1 MVKLKTFQNRSSSWK
16 CWQGFTQRRARGRTI
31 TWRQLSL
38 STTALQHRRELSGQ
52 CLWPANS
59 HDLTCLSPVDSVA
72 LWPSETIFLSC
83 VFVFQLKYASK
94 GKRLPF
100 QPPFTDILSS
110 LNAVWQTGLLTTTR
124 KRAKPTAGESQWTQ
138 KHQVFSDVY
147 SYFPS
152 TYVNTH
158 HTWVRW
164 GLQPEHFQGLKTLTF
179 PSNGLE
185 QFTHLLIM
193 TDKVVPSIMLRG
205 KYIH

>member
-1 MVKLKTFQNRSSSWK
+1 MVKLKTFQNRSLSWK

-38 STTALQHRRELSGQ
+38 STLNVSTGDRAVGQ

-59 HDLTCLSPVDSVA
+59 HDLTCSSPVDSVA

-94 GKRLPF
+94 GKGLPL
-100 QPPFTDILSS
+100 QPPFTDILFS
-110 LNAVWQTGLLTTTR
+110 LNAGRQTGLSTTTH
-124 KRAKPTAGESQWTQ
+124 KRAKQTAGKSQRTQ

-147 SYFPS
+147 SYFPL

-158 HTWVRW
+158 T
-164 GLQPEHFQGLKTLTF
+164 
-179 PSNGLE
+179 
-185 QFTHLLIM
+185 THELGEDYSQNISR
-193 TDKVVPSIMLRG
+193 DWRP
-205 KYIH
+205 